1 MKEITTE
8 EEYQKAT
15 ARIIE
20 LFNAEP
26 GTAEEAELEELL
38 EMVTEYEGEHSEEED
53 EDGEEE

>member
-38 EMVTEYEGEHSEEED
+38 EMVTEYEGEHGEE

>member
-1 MKEITTE
+1 MITTE

-26 GTAEEAELEELL
+26 GTDEEAELEALL
-38 EMVTEYEGEHSEEED
+38 EQVTEYEGEQDD
-53 EDGEEE
+53 EDDEEGEEE